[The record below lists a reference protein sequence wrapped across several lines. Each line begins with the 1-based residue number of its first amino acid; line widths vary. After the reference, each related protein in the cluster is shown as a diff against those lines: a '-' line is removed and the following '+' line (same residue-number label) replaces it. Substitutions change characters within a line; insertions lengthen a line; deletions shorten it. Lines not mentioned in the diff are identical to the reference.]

1 MQIKPIYGRNGYM
14 NKQGTVTSEKVL
26 VVIPDW
32 GLAWYIYCLEH
43 AVHMSKSG
51 TEVSIL
57 DLSNLNPGIFKRK
70 LWRWALNLSQKN
82 RLSDIKQRVSRI
94 HQINL
99 IDTTLPKQSRSSLTM
114 SDERNKIFLSAI
126 ASKYSNITGRR
137 NTKPEE
143 LNAKIVELERY
154 FFMATV
160 DLVVMLQNQFNF
172 DEVFTVNGRYVVDS
186 AVIVA
191 CKETQI
197 NCRLMESASSIAG
210 KYAVYRVSPHDIP
223 SVSQMH
229 IDMWDKAG
237 PGREE
242 IAERGL
248 QRKLSGMDSP
258 GIDFRANFTKK
269 FSRGHGFTSKKIA
282 AFFPGTDREFAIFPE
297 FIFQES
303 FGGSQAEAF
312 LAFCKIAQEKEFRV
326 VVRVHPVNSR
336 DSKTSQD
343 KFADLE
349 DGIWRNLC
357 GESGTEFIESRSQ
370 INSYDLIEKA
380 DLCVTY
386 GSSIAIE
393 CILSKKPTL
402 ILGESEI
409 SHCVP
414 EICAFN
420 EGELKAKFTESI
432 PIISKEALYPYGYW
446 KEKSGSQLELFKFV
460 SDREVYFDNK
470 LVNEYKLWARGIVA
484 WKNKLRR
491 KFAKSL

>member
-1 MQIKPIYGRNGYM
+1 M
-14 NKQGTVTSEKVL
+14 NKQVTVTSEKVL

-43 AVHMSKSG
+43 AVQMSKSG
-51 TEVSIL
+51 IGVSIL

-82 RLSDIKQRVSRI
+82 RLSDIKQRVLKT

-99 IDTTLPKQSRSSLTM
+99 IDTTLPKQPRSSLTM
-114 SDERNKIFLSAI
+114 SDERNEIFLAAI
-126 ASKYSNITGRR
+126 ASKYSYITGRS

-143 LNAKIVELERY
+143 LDEKIVELERY
-154 FFMATV
+154 FFIATV
-160 DLVVMLQNQFNF
+160 ELIVKLQNQFNF

-186 AVIVA
+186 AVVMA

-229 IDMWDKAG
+229 IDLWNKAG

-258 GIDFRANFTKK
+258 GFDFRANFTKK

-282 AFFPGTDREFAIFPE
+282 AFFPSTDREFAIFPE
-297 FIFQES
+297 FIYQES

-312 LAFCKIAQEKEFRV
+312 LAFCKIARDKEYRV
-326 VVRVHPVNSR
+326 IVRVHPVNSR
-336 DSKTSQD
+336 DSKKSQD
-343 KFADLE
+343 EFADLE
-349 DGIWRNLC
+349 DEIWRNLC
-357 GESGTEFIESRSQ
+357 DKSGTEFIESRSQ

-380 DLCVTY
+380 DLCATY
-386 GSSIAIE
+386 ASSISIE
-393 CILSKKPTL
+393 CILSKKPIL

-420 EGELKAKFTESI
+420 EVELKAKFTELI

-446 KEKSGSQLELFKFV
+446 KEKSGNQLELFEFV
-460 SDREVYFDNK
+460 SDREVYFDKK
-470 LVNEYKLWARGIVA
+470 LVNEYRLWAKSIVA
-484 WKNKLRR
+484 LKNKL
-491 KFAKSL
+491 K